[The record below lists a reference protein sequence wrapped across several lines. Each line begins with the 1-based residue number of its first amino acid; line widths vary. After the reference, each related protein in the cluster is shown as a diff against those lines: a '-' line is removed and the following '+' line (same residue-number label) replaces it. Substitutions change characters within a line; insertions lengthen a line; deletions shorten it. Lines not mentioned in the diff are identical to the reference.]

1 MTTRASTFVFARFS
15 AAGSDDDANADADAE
30 QEAAR
35 CPT

>member
-1 MTTRASTFVFARFS
+1 MTTRVSTFVFARFS
-15 AAGSDDDANADADAE
+15 AAGSDDDADAE